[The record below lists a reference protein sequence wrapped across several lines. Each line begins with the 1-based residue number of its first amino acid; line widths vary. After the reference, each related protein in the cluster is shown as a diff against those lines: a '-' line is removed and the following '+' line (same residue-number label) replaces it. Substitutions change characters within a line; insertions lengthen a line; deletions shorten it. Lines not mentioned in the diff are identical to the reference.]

1 MLWARVRKRA
11 PAWEYKVILLND
23 KICELLS
30 LSLGDS
36 KILDFISFIGE
47 KFVIDEVDD
56 DVYFSFENSWLEI
69 LFSKRKITAF
79 FFNLEKRKYNKMN
92 IKIFNNFENLEKIDD
107 VIEFL
112 KCKVIDFGGGAN
124 SIIGFIDPWIK
135 FKLKG
140 NIYVNI
146 QYDIDSRFIKLI
158 TVSVDNKLEKQLGA
172 VGELK
177 FHLNSTRQE
186 TRAIVGEM
194 KVEELNEEICG

>member
-1 MLWARVRKRA
+1 M
-11 PAWEYKVILLND
+11 ILLND

-56 DVYFSFENSWLEI
+56 VYFSFENSWLEI
-69 LFSKRKITAF
+69 LFSNGKITAF
-79 FFNLEKRKYNKMN
+79 FFNFEKRKYNKMN

-112 KCKVIDFGGGAN
+112 ECKFIDFGGGAG

-135 FKLKG
+135 FKVKG

-158 TVSVDNKLEKQLGA
+158 TVSVDDKLEK
-172 VGELK
+172 
-177 FHLNSTRQE
+177 
-186 TRAIVGEM
+186 
-194 KVEELNEEICG
+194 

>member
-1 MLWARVRKRA
+1 M
-11 PAWEYKVILLND
+11 ILLND

-69 LFSKRKITAF
+69 LFSNGKITAV
-79 FFNLEKRKYNKMN
+79 FFNFEKRKYNKMN

-112 KCKVIDFGGGAN
+112 ECKVIDFGGGAG
-124 SIIGFIDPWIK
+124 SIIGFIDTWIK
-135 FKLKG
+135 FKVKG

-158 TVSVDNKLEKQLGA
+158 TVSVDDKLEK
-172 VGELK
+172 
-177 FHLNSTRQE
+177 
-186 TRAIVGEM
+186 
-194 KVEELNEEICG
+194 

>member
-1 MLWARVRKRA
+1 M
-11 PAWEYKVILLND
+11 ILLND

-92 IKIFNNFENLEKIDD
+92 IKIFNNFEHLEKIDD

-112 KCKVIDFGGGAN
+112 ECKVIDFGGGAN

-135 FKLKG
+135 FKVKG

-158 TVSVDNKLEKQLGA
+158 TVSVDDKLEK
-172 VGELK
+172 
-177 FHLNSTRQE
+177 
-186 TRAIVGEM
+186 
-194 KVEELNEEICG
+194 

>member
-1 MLWARVRKRA
+1 M
-11 PAWEYKVILLND
+11 ILLND
-23 KICELLS
+23 KIYELLS

-47 KFVIDEVDD
+47 KFVIDEVDN

-69 LFSKRKITAF
+69 LFSNGKITAF
-79 FFNLEKRKYNKMN
+79 FFNFEKRKYNKIN

-112 KCKVIDFGGGAN
+112 ECKVIDFGGGAD

-135 FKLKG
+135 FKVKG

-158 TVSVDNKLEKQLGA
+158 TVSVDDKLEK
-172 VGELK
+172 
-177 FHLNSTRQE
+177 
-186 TRAIVGEM
+186 
-194 KVEELNEEICG
+194 

>member
-1 MLWARVRKRA
+1 M
-11 PAWEYKVILLND
+11 ILLND

-69 LFSKRKITAF
+69 LFSNGKITAV
-79 FFNLEKRKYNKMN
+79 FFNFEKRKYNKMN

-112 KCKVIDFGGGAN
+112 ECKVIDFGGGAG
-124 SIIGFIDPWIK
+124 SIIGFIDHWIK
-135 FKLKG
+135 FKVKG

-158 TVSVDNKLEKQLGA
+158 TVSVDDKLEK
-172 VGELK
+172 
-177 FHLNSTRQE
+177 
-186 TRAIVGEM
+186 
-194 KVEELNEEICG
+194 

>member
-1 MLWARVRKRA
+1 M
-11 PAWEYKVILLND
+11 ILLND

-30 LSLGDS
+30 LSLGNS

-47 KFVIDEVDD
+47 KFVIDEVDN

-69 LFSKRKITAF
+69 LFSNGKITAV
-79 FFNLEKRKYNKMN
+79 FFNFEKRKYNKMN
-92 IKIFNNFENLEKIDD
+92 IKIFNNFEKLEKIDD

-112 KCKVIDFGGGAN
+112 ECKVIDFGGGGGAG

-135 FKLKG
+135 FKVKG

-158 TVSVDNKLEKQLGA
+158 TVSVDDKLEK
-172 VGELK
+172 
-177 FHLNSTRQE
+177 
-186 TRAIVGEM
+186 
-194 KVEELNEEICG
+194 

>member
-1 MLWARVRKRA
+1 M
-11 PAWEYKVILLND
+11 ILLND

-47 KFVIDEVDD
+47 KFVINEVDH

-79 FFNLEKRKYNKMN
+79 FFNFEKRKYNKMN

-112 KCKVIDFGGGAN
+112 ECKVIDFGGGAG

-135 FKLKG
+135 FKVKG

-146 QYDIDSRFIKLI
+146 QYDIDSRLIKLI
-158 TVSVDNKLEKQLGA
+158 TVSVDDKLEK
-172 VGELK
+172 
-177 FHLNSTRQE
+177 
-186 TRAIVGEM
+186 
-194 KVEELNEEICG
+194 